1 MTLEERIARLERA
14 NCRLRRTLAL
24 ALVLAAAAL
33 VPRLVPRA
41 QAGASVIDAEKLVV
55 RDGGGKARL
64 VLSVEKSGAGLAF
77 LAPDGKREGFLT
89 VAAGEVGK
97 TTVAETGAHNPGV
110 YLYDRAGAI
119 AWHAP

>member
-14 NCRLRRTLAL
+14 NRRLRWGLAL
-24 ALVLAAAAL
+24 AFAAGAAL

-41 QAGASVIDAEKLVV
+41 QASGSQIDVEKLTV
-55 RDGGGKARL
+55 RDGSGKPRL

-110 YLYDRAGAI
+110 YLYDRAGTL

>member
-14 NCRLRRTLAL
+14 NRRLRWTVALAL
-24 ALVLAAAAL
+24 AVGAAL
-33 VPRLVPRA
+33 VVLPRA
-41 QAGASVIDAEKLVV
+41 QADDGVVDARKVVV

-77 LAPDGKREGFLT
+77 LAPDGKREGFFT

-110 YLYDRAGAI
+110 YLYDRSGAI